1 MLLFKKLTFIYNKI
15 IKILINYINIQNIKL
30 YYYIIKLR
38 K

>member
-15 IKILINYINIQNIKL
+15 IKILINYVNIQNIKL